1 MWWRQSEASNFLSPS
16 APAPRRTFIYTHFLV
31 VDCLTTY
38 NAIIGK
44 PALTRMK
51 AILSSPMLLLKF
63 PTHSGVGQRRGEQL
77 STRVCYV
84 SSTRESATRVLERKA
99 PESLVVSTMTML
111 NGKEESVRPDDPRDK
126 GITLQAQPIEELETI
141 PITDTQDR
149 IVQIGT
155 SLSLTL
161 RTEFIAFLRAN
172 SEGFAWS
179 YNNMSSISLDVICHK
194 LSISSSVKPV

>member
-1 MWWRQSEASNFLSPS
+1 
-16 APAPRRTFIYTHFLV
+16 
-31 VDCLTTY
+31 
-38 NAIIGK
+38 
-44 PALTRMK
+44 MK

-63 PTHSGVGQRRGEQL
+63 PTHSRVGQRRGEQL

-84 SSTRESATRVLERKA
+84 LSTRESATRVLERKA

-172 SEGFAWS
+172 SKGFAWF